1 MAGKVSKKLLKPP
14 EQLVCD
20 GAYFL
25 IGAGSSRYVSTA
37 YGGPPD
43 FPLGKDLLHEFIAQ
57 LSEPLR
63 PDCKSLPERQIKWT
77 KESESRFRSIDELLH
92 QARDEG
98 YDELIECGRRFVDR
112 RIYKAEA
119 TAKCRHGNFVVPWVE
134 RLMNFVT
141 HGVKS
146 YEEARDR
153 IRPPYQNSRELTF
166 HTLNYDRVV
175 EFSLLNYLSLRF
187 HDRKDRLKI
196 LCDIDN
202 EGVRHLHGGL
212 GTLNERP
219 FGEPAKDDKSMVR
232 FWFEKSDKEE
242 DWHIQNTVM
251 KLRSKWI
258 FLGFGFHQQIISRIS
273 TADPAVHFYA
283 TAARDTDLKNFSD
296 FWKCKNILYH
306 QSRKGDDCCVSLI
319 DSLIGS
325 YSCL

>member
-14 EQLVCD
+14 EQLICD

-25 IGAGSSRYVSTA
+25 IGAGSSRHVSTA

-43 FPLGKDLLHEFIAQ
+43 FPLGKDLLHEFIAR
-57 LSEPLR
+57 LSDPLR
-63 PDCKSLPERQIKWT
+63 PGYKSLPAGQRNWARDGER
-77 KESESRFRSIDELLH
+77 RFSSIDEFLH
-92 QARDEG
+92 QARDEE
-98 YDELIECGRRFVDR
+98 YNELIECGRTFVDR
-112 RIYKAEA
+112 RIHKAEA
-119 TAKCRHGNFVVPWVE
+119 DAKFRHGNFVVPWVE

-146 YEEARDR
+146 YEESRDR

-175 EFSLLNYLSLRF
+175 EFSLLNYLSRRF
-187 HDRKDRLKI
+187 PDRKNRLKI

-219 FGEPAKDDKSMVR
+219 FGEPAKDDKSMVK

-242 DWHIQNTVM
+242 YWRIQNTVM

-296 FWKCKNILYH
+296 FCKCKNIINH
-306 QSRKGDDCCVSLI
+306 QSRKGNDCCASLI

-325 YSCL
+325 YYCL